1 MATTTPRR
9 MLVFKIQK
17 RLLALSISQ
26 LQIVASAIVDGSG
39 LDTEGLTTLNE
50 PELFV
55 LIVDYLK
62 SENLKGM
69 KDEGMS
75 PILHLDDMLDQLLP
89 RMEKMLQEELTREE
103 RVRLDPSRWRISRLV
118 NVAARG
124 QHPWTATCGIHS
136 GKVTFTLFNPP
147 QRH

>member
-17 RLLALSISQ
+17 RLLALGISQ

-39 LDTEGLTTLNE
+39 LDAEGLTTLSE

-55 LIVDYLK
+55 LIVDYRK

-69 KDEGMS
+69 EDEGMS
-75 PILHLDDMLDQLLP
+75 PILHLDDMLD
-89 RMEKMLQEELTREE
+89 
-103 RVRLDPSRWRISRLV
+103 
-118 NVAARG
+118 
-124 QHPWTATCGIHS
+124 
-136 GKVTFTLFNPP
+136 
-147 QRH
+147 